1 MTNSEALSASQDRFS
16 ESASKADVRK
26 QSWKAAA
33 GGSIGSVIEFY
44 DFTLFVFLATI
55 ISARFFPAE
64 EPSAAF
70 LSTLAAVGVGYLIR
84 PLGGLLIG
92 WIADRRGR
100 KYALILTF
108 VLMIGST
115 LGIGILPDYS
125 TISYWAPVIL
135 VSLRL
140 IQGFSAGAEWST
152 AATFIT
158 EWAPEG
164 HRGVFGSVA
173 QMGITAGSLL
183 ATLSVAVLSTVL
195 APADLESWGWRV
207 PFVLG
212 GVILLPVGIYLRQ
225 RAQETPAFRKVVE
238 TAPALPAKMLKQVL
252 RLIGTMLGG
261 IVCILLTTAFMP
273 AYAEKFLGIS
283 RATAGWSNTLCNSL
297 VLVLTPFIGL
307 LSDRIG
313 RRPMFLGANLMF
325 VVFSIPLFIWM
336 TSAPGTAS
344 LYTSQVV
351 FALATSLIYGAT
363 AATLV
368 EMFPTRSR
376 TMYMSLGYGLA
387 VAMFGGFSGFA
398 ASWLIQRTGSPI
410 APAYLMVTASFVTV
424 LTVLSNRETA
434 FLTMAEIDT
443 RGVGPS

>member
-1 MTNSEALSASQDRFS
+1 MPNSRVLSAREDRFS
-16 ESASKADVRK
+16 ELESSANVRK

-55 ISARFFPAE
+55 ISARFFPSQ

-70 LSTLAAVGVGYLIR
+70 LSTLAAVGVGYLVR

-92 WIADRRGR
+92 WVADRRGR
-100 KYALILTF
+100 KFALILTF
-108 VLMIGST
+108 VLMITST
-115 LGIGILPDYS
+115 VCIGILPDYS
-125 TISYWAPVIL
+125 AIGYWAPVIL
-135 VSLRL
+135 VLLRL
-140 IQGFSAGAEWST
+140 MQGFSAGAEWST

-164 HRGVFGSVA
+164 RRGIFGSVA

-183 ATLSVAVLSTVL
+183 GTLTVAALSTVL
-195 APADLESWGWRV
+195 APADLESWGWRI
-207 PFVLG
+207 PFLVG
-212 GVILLPVGIYLRQ
+212 GIVLLPVGVYLRQ
-225 RAQETPAFRKVVE
+225 QVQETPAFKKVVK
-238 TAPALPAKMLKQVL
+238 APPAPTAKMLKQVL

-261 IVCILLTTAFMP
+261 IVCILLTTTFMP
-273 AYAEKFLGIS
+273 AYAERFLSIS
-283 RATAGWSNTLCNSL
+283 RATAGWSNTVCNFL

-313 RRPMFLGANLMF
+313 RRPMFLGANLIF
-325 VVFSIPLFIWM
+325 VVSSIPLFMWM
-336 TSAPGTAS
+336 TSAPGTTS
-344 LYTSQVV
+344 LYSSQVV
-351 FALATSLIYGAT
+351 FAVATSLIYGAT

-398 ASWLIQRTGSPI
+398 SSWLTQRTGSPI
-410 APAYLMVTASFVTV
+410 APAYLMIAASLVTV
-424 LTVLSNRETA
+424 FTVWGNRETA
-434 FLTMAEIDT
+434 FLTMAQIDAKD
-443 RGVGPS
+443 